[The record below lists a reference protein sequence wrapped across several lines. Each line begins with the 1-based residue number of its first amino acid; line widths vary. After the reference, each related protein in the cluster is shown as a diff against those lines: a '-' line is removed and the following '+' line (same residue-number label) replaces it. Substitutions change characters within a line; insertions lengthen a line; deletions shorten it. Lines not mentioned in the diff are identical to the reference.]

1 MAKNDS
7 DTTFK
12 PVEKKSLA
20 DAVFEQLKG
29 EIVSGRMEPGDAL
42 PAERGLSEMLGVNRG
57 AVREALKRL
66 EQARLITIQQ
76 GGVTRVRDYLQVA
89 GTDLLSSLLV
99 DVDGELDT
107 RVARSVMEMRSA
119 LAGDIARLAAR
130 RANEQLLAD
139 VQKIVEEM
147 EEQKKDIIALQDL
160 SIAFWRKLVEGSDN
174 VAYQLSLNSLE
185 ESYSKFKHLLT
196 QTLAEEFG
204 DLEGYQAV
212 LAAMREGDEEEASV
226 EARQITELGEA
237 KIKAILAVIDE
248 KALAGK

>member
-1 MAKNDS
+1 
-7 DTTFK
+7 
-12 PVEKKSLA
+12 
-20 DAVFEQLKG
+20 
-29 EIVSGRMEPGDAL
+29 
-42 PAERGLSEMLGVNRG
+42 MLF
-57 AVREALKRL
+57 
-66 EQARLITIQQ
+66 
-76 GGVTRVRDYLQVA
+76 
-89 GTDLLSSLLV
+89 
-99 DVDGELDT
+99 
-107 RVARSVMEMRSA
+107 RSIR
-119 LAGDIARLAAR
+119 
-130 RANEQLLAD
+130 EQLLAD